1 MVFEKLV
8 SSIANRMEGSEVT
21 EPPMMKN
28 ELNQGIEFLNT
39 RAKHLTELTTQLNL
53 INNEGFSTKPLDEA
67 TTRELNIIKKLKQKF
82 DLNLSQYSIM
92 YKTFMQNYTQFNGMV
107 TTCKQNCNSAY
118 PVGSS
123 AWSYNRQAW

>member
-53 INNEGFSTKPLDEA
+53 INKLI
-67 TTRELNIIKKLKQKF
+67 TT
-82 DLNLSQYSIM
+82 
-92 YKTFMQNYTQFNGMV
+92 V
-107 TTCKQNCNSAY
+107 
-118 PVGSS
+118 
-123 AWSYNRQAW
+123 